1 MSALDDLI
9 DSVNFDYGTGNDFYT
24 EQEIEKARGELE
36 AIRAELADIKGSYER
51 VISESCPTDEQHC
64 ACVPALRAE
73 NKRMIKEWKFDK
85 EFSDGLIESITKEAD
100 QLSVELEALRAHSA
114 ALAEALDAVLK
125 DTEYLC
131 KHAKFSPD
139 EFKSVR
145 DARAALEQSAP
156 GHLELVRVYD
166 EDEVTETAPGE
177 YEVKDTLEQEKK
189 P

>member
-36 AIRAELADIKGSYER
+36 ALRAELADIKGYYER
-51 VISESCPTDEQHC
+51 VMSEPCPTDEQHC
-64 ACVPALRAE
+64 TCVPALRAE
-73 NKRMIKEWKFDK
+73 N
-85 EFSDGLIESITKEAD
+85 
-100 QLSVELEALRAHSA
+100 A
-114 ALAEALDAVLK
+114 ALAEALDAIVK